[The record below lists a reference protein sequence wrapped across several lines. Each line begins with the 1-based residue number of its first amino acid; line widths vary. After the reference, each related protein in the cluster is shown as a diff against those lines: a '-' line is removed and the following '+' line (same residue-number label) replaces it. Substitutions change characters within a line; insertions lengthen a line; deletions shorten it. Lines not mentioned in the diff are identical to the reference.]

1 VNGLFQFLL
10 NVDLGKFIY
19 NSNSGGININDVP
32 FLLSSQPFQNATL
45 KTLEI
50 IRCKHLQRNNQKM
63 YHSLDLKGFI
73 MPHMVPKLVSL
84 FSLNNGEAEAC
95 GISSNNDDSILDVEY
110 IVLDNTRIFNYNN
123 NNGNDYETE
132 MPPKKDKKQNH
143 QLDEI
148 KQNALN
154 LRYGYINKLKVFHK
168 EKKQGMH
175 NNGIHALNETSVDNL
190 VVLNEIRYSLSST
203 TP

>member
-1 VNGLFQFLL
+1 MNGLFQFLL

-50 IRCKHLQRNNQKM
+50 IRCKHLQRNDQKM

-73 MPHMVPKLVSL
+73 MPYMVPKLVSL
-84 FSLNNGEAEAC
+84 FSLNNGEAEVS
-95 GISSNNDDSILDVEY
+95 GGDIPGNNDDSILDVEY
-110 IVLDNTRIFNYNN
+110 IVLDNSRIFNFNN
-123 NNGNDYETE
+123 NDGDGYEKE
-132 MPPKKDKKQNH
+132 MPSRKERTQN

-148 KQNALN
+148 KQNTLN
-154 LRYGYINKLKVFHK
+154 LTLFYLTYYLNLLRR
-168 EKKQGMH
+168 
-175 NNGIHALNETSVDNL
+175 ALVRVCASFVYD
-190 VVLNEIRYSLSST
+190 
-203 TP
+203 